1 MKEKNVDPDPK
12 KQTRATTLYPY
23 NMPGLPQVVRYT
35 EEELI
40 QTAVIDI
47 PAMSTD
53 KGPINMLTY

>member
-1 MKEKNVDPDPK
+1 
-12 KQTRATTLYPY
+12 
-23 NMPGLPQVVRYT
+23 MPGLPQVVRYT

-53 KGPINMLTY
+53 KEPINMLTYWKYGKIGLIFFK